1 MIVLFDFDE
10 TLVSSKAAY
19 HRAYLGAIERHLGTA
34 AEDLFHE
41 IWSSP
46 ATLPEVLR
54 RQARDRAEL
63 VYRSFEEYY
72 HHYQPTLTL
81 YPSIVKMLESLR
93 AGGARLGIVSLKPRR
108 AGERELDLVG
118 LRDYFEVVVWGDD
131 VSRPKPEPDGCLKA
145 IAELKSVGGSAV
157 MCGDSPSDIKMGRAA
172 GITTAAALWGEVHR
186 EALVAA
192 NPDYVFDCPEKLAET
207 LLQRRN
213 I

>member
-19 HRAYLGAIERHLGTA
+19 HRAYLRAIETHLGET

-41 IWSSP
+41 IWGSP
-46 ATLPEVLR
+46 ATLPEVLH
-54 RQARDRAEL
+54 RQAKDRAEL

-81 YPSIVKMLESLR
+81 YPSIVKMLEILST
-93 AGGARLGIVSLKPRR
+93 GGVRLGIVSLKPRR
-108 AGERELDLVG
+108 SGERELDLMG
-118 LRDYFEVVVWGDD
+118 IRDYFEVVVWGDD

-145 IAELKSVGGSAV
+145 IAELKAVGGSAV
-157 MCGDSPSDIKMGRAA
+157 MCGDSPSDIRMGRAA
-172 GITTAAALWGEVHR
+172 GMSTAAALWGQVHK
-186 EALVAA
+186 EMLMAT
-192 NPDYVFDCPEKLAET
+192 NPDYVFDCPEELAET

-213 I
+213 M